1 MSVAQET
8 WPAVTFEEVPWRMD
22 PEERMLVP
30 KSIRRRI
37 APTYTAAVPASIAA
51 LIPAVPREAVSHMED
66 MLVRLARF
74 DEAQLA
80 RGYDL
85 PALLL
90 RSESAASS
98 QIERLTSSV
107 RNVALAELSSDAPT
121 SARIVQGNV
130 AAMRAALALP
140 QEVSVGQIL
149 AIHRA
154 LIEPSGETFG
164 GEMRD
169 EQVWVGGTAY
179 SPHGALFVPPVPERV
194 AACLEDLVSF
204 VGRDDVGPIAKAA
217 IAHAQLE
224 TIHPFIDGNGRTGRA
239 LLHLILRREGV
250 LSHATLPIS
259 AGLLHD
265 VDGYMSAIRSYQ
277 EGDLLP
283 IIESVTGALELSL
296 VVGRRVAERIDDV
309 MDGWRSSISERA
321 GSAIWRLPALLAE
334 QPVVTV
340 AYVAENLGITSRAAS
355 TLVQRACGY
364 GMLRPLGSR
373 RRGDYYQSDELI
385 AVLEDISS
393 SAGIRR
399 VLAG

>member
-1 MSVAQET
+1 MRLKTGRFSRFMHT
-8 WPAVTFEEVPWRMD
+8 R
-22 PEERMLVP
+22 
-30 KSIRRRI
+30 
-37 APTYTAAVPASIAA
+37 
-51 LIPAVPREAVSHMED
+51 LIGEKFAW
-66 MLVRLARF
+66 
-74 DEAQLA
+74 
-80 RGYDL
+80 
-85 PALLL
+85 
-90 RSESAASS
+90 
-98 QIERLTSSV
+98 
-107 RNVALAELSSDAPT
+107 PT
-121 SARIVQGNV
+121 S
-130 AAMRAALALP
+130 
-140 QEVSVGQIL
+140 
-149 AIHRA
+149 
-154 LIEPSGETFG
+154 PSTCGA
-164 GEMRD
+164 
-169 EQVWVGGTAY
+169 QPA
-179 SPHGALFVPPVPERV
+179 GALWLQQNRANCAP
-194 AACLEDLVSF
+194 LV
-204 VGRDDVGPIAKAA
+204 
-217 IAHAQLE
+217 
-224 TIHPFIDGNGRTGRA
+224 IDGNGRTGRA
-239 LLHLILRREGV
+239 LLHRILRREGV

-283 IIESVTGALELSL
+283 IIESVTGVLELSL

>member
-1 MSVAQET
+1 MVWENIART
-8 WPAVTFEEVPWRMD
+8 GEVP
-22 PEERMLVP
+22 E
-30 KSIRRRI
+30 
-37 APTYTAAVPASIAA
+37 AA
-51 LIPAVPREAVSHMED
+51 
-66 MLVRLARF
+66 
-74 DEAQLA
+74 
-80 RGYDL
+80 
-85 PALLL
+85 PAL
-90 RSESAASS
+90 AA
-98 QIERLTSSV
+98 QGPMER
-107 RNVALAELSSDAPT
+107 LAELRESF
-121 SARIVQGNV
+121 
-130 AAMRAALALP
+130 
-140 QEVSVGQIL
+140 
-149 AIHRA
+149 
-154 LIEPSGETFG
+154 GEADWLVNLTKE
-164 GEMRD
+164 EMRD

-239 LLHLILRREGV
+239 LLHRILRREGV

-277 EGDLLP
+277 EGELLP

-309 MDGWRSSISERA
+309 MNGWRSSISERA
-321 GSAIWRLPALLAE
+321 GSAIWRLPVLLAE

-340 AYVAENLGITSRAAS
+340 AYVAENLGITPRAAS

-393 SAGIRR
+393 SEGIRR
-399 VLAG
+399 VLAGQVFQQWPRVYPRARARPIAAPETAMATAKSSTSPHDPATSATSAPLTAGAV